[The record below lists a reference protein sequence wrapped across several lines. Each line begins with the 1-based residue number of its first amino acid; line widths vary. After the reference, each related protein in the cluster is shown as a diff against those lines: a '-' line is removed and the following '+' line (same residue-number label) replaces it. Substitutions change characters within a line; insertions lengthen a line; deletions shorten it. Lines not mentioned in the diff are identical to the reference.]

1 MTHFGYPKQF
11 TPSQTM
17 KQPFPRIFTLS
28 AAFFPMLS
36 AAFPMLSAAS
46 AQASP
51 HQRRPKPARPAPQG
65 QEVQVEGIVGG
76 VVDRLP
82 AEAEEKRRQAQ
93 EDAQPLDGKPSP

>member
-28 AAFFPMLS
+28 AVF
-36 AAFPMLSAAS
+36 FPMLSAAS